1 MSREMALPYLFDTR
15 KWLSTLSDGPAT
27 KENHA
32 HFWGNDP
39 STLSS
44 LSTAQF
50 LTIGTGLDIYTS
62 TLLSAIEAAEHEVIL
77 VTCFI
82 ANSDTL
88 TLLCASLMR
97 LSRKALARRDGSR
110 IRVRLCF
117 SSMSLL
123 QKLLHTSSKRGHV
136 YQPAE
141 WHEKLGLPHHSALE
155 GLDLVVKTLFFR
167 PFSVM
172 HPKFVIT
179 DRKRAFLP
187 SCNVS
192 WEVWLE
198 CCVSVIGPVVDTL
211 IKFWHETWA
220 MGNHIDWS
228 PDHQFS
234 SSANSFQQTQSAV
247 SHPTPQSPTARAFP
261 LPTMPIFTILL
272 PSPHHNSLF
281 LSIPLLTPAPPQT
294 PLNTLLLHAL
304 EHAEQSI
311 KLITPNL
318 TSPPVISALLDA
330 LCRGVDIH
338 VITNRRMMTLEQVV
352 TAATITEVAVWK
364 LVRKYKR
371 LRRLRYD
378 DSETGRAL
386 GSLRIEYFRP
396 IKFQESGPV
405 KVHIKCTVVDGKVVV
420 LGSGNMDR
428 ASWYTSQELGIALF
442 GEEAVRII
450 WEGVQGNLKRRTE
463 EYFAV

>member
-1 MSREMALPYLFDTR
+1 MSREIALPDPFDTR
-15 KWLSTLSDGPAT
+15 KWLSTLSNGPAA

-39 STLSS
+39 NTLSS
-44 LSTAQF
+44 FSTAQF

-77 VTCFI
+77 ATCFW
-82 ANSDTL
+82 ADSDTL
-88 TLLCASLMR
+88 SLLCASLIR
-97 LSRKALARRDGSR
+97 LSQKALARRDGSR

-117 SSMSLL
+117 SSMSLM

-136 YQPAE
+136 YHPAE
-141 WHEKLGLPHHSALE
+141 WHEKLGLPHPSALE
-155 GLDLVVKTLFFR
+155 GLDLMVKTLFFR

-179 DRKRAFLP
+179 DRRRAFLP

-198 CCVSVIGPVVDTL
+198 CCVSVIGPAVDTL

-220 MGNHIDWS
+220 MGDHVDWAPNYRFS
-228 PDHQFS
+228 P
-234 SSANSFQQTQSAV
+234 SANSLQQTQSAG

-261 LPTMPIFTILL
+261 LPTVPISTILL

-281 LSIPLLTPAPPQT
+281 LSIPLLTPSPPQT
-294 PLNTLLLHAL
+294 PLNALLLHTL
-304 EHAEQSI
+304 GHAEQSI

-330 LCRGVDIH
+330 LCRGVDVKI
-338 VITNRRMMTLEQVV
+338 ITNRRMMILEQLV
-352 TAATITEVAVWK
+352 TAGTITEVAIWR
-364 LVRKYKR
+364 LVRTYKQ
-371 LRRLRYD
+371 LRQRRYD
-378 DSETGRAL
+378 DLEAERAL

-396 IKFQESGPV
+396 FKFQESGPV

-442 GEEAVRII
+442 GEDAVSII
-450 WEGVQGNLKRRTE
+450 WEGVQGALRRRTE

>member
-1 MSREMALPYLFDTR
+1 MPGEVILPDPFDTR
-15 KWLSTLSDGPAT
+15 KWLSTLSDGPGT

-32 HFWGNDP
+32 HFWGNNP

-44 LSTAQF
+44 FSTAQF

-77 VTCFI
+77 VTCFW
-82 ANSDTL
+82 ADSDTL
-88 TLLCASLMR
+88 SLLCASLMR
-97 LSRKALARRDGSR
+97 LSQKALVRRNGSK

-117 SSMSLL
+117 SSVSSL
-123 QKLLHTSSKRGHV
+123 QMLLHTSSKRGRV
-136 YQPAE
+136 YQLAE
-141 WHEKLGLPHHSALE
+141 WHEKLGLPHPSALE
-155 GLDLVVKTLFFR
+155 GLDLVVRTLFFR

-179 DRKRAFLP
+179 DRRRAFLP

-220 MGNHIDWS
+220 MGDHVDWS
-228 PDHQFS
+228 PDYQFS
-234 SSANSFQQTQSAV
+234 PSANSFQQIQSSV

-261 LPTMPIFTILL
+261 LPTMPISTILL
-272 PSPHHNSLF
+272 PSPYHNSLF

-304 EHAEQSI
+304 GHAEQSI

-318 TSPPVISALLDA
+318 TSSPVISALLDA
-330 LCRGVDIH
+330 LRRGVDVHI
-338 VITNRRMMTLEQVV
+338 ITNRRMMILEQVV
-352 TAATITEVAVWK
+352 TAGTITEVAVWK
-364 LVRKYKR
+364 LVRKYKQ
-371 LRRLRYD
+371 LRQLRHD
-378 DSETGRAL
+378 DLETRRAL

-396 IKFQESGPV
+396 VKFQESGPV

-442 GEEAVRII
+442 GEEAVRIV
-450 WEGVQGNLKRRTE
+450 WEGLQGNLKRRTE

>member
-1 MSREMALPYLFDTR
+1 MALPDLFDTR
-15 KWLSTLSDGPAT
+15 KCLSTLSDGSAA

-39 STLSS
+39 SILSS
-44 LSTAQF
+44 FSTAQF

-77 VTCFI
+77 VMCFR
-82 ANSDTL
+82 ADSDTL
-88 TLLCASLMR
+88 SLLCASLMR
-97 LSRKALARRDGSR
+97 LSQKALARRDGSR

-123 QKLLHTSSKRGHV
+123 QKLLHTSSKMGRV

-141 WHEKLGLPHHSALE
+141 WHEKLGLPHPSALE
-155 GLDLVVKTLFFR
+155 GLDLVVRTLFFR

-220 MGNHIDWS
+220 VGDHIDWS
-228 PDHQFS
+228 PDYQFS
-234 SSANSFQQTQSAV
+234 PSTNSFQQTQSAV
-247 SHPTPQSPTARAFP
+247 SHPNPQSPTARAFP
-261 LPTMPIFTILL
+261 LPTMPISTILL

-304 EHAEQSI
+304 GHAEQSI
-311 KLITPNL
+311 KPITANL

-330 LCRGVDIH
+330 LCRGVDVH
-338 VITNRRMMTLEQVV
+338 VITNRRMMILEQVV

-364 LVRKYKR
+364 LVRKYKQSR
-371 LRRLRYD
+371 QLRRD
-378 DSETGRAL
+378 DSETGRSL

-396 IKFQESGPV
+396 VKFQESGPV

-442 GEEAVRII
+442 GEEAVGIV
-450 WEGVQGNLKRRTE
+450 WEGVQGSLKRRTE